1 MSVTIVLPRAV
12 AERLRKKAREEGVT
26 LSEYVIELLS
36 KELSPEDRAKE
47 YIRTALEITDQV
59 LREVE
64 RGDLR
69 QISERIWEAAALA
82 IKAYAYAIE
91 GRRLI
96 NRGELWQYKDR
107 VAREIGDWIHDA
119 WAHAT
124 EMHVNYYEGWATRET
139 VEKAAKRV
147 REMIEAI
154 LNKLERKLGE
164 IK

>member
-36 KELSPEDRAKE
+36 RELSPEDRARE
-47 YIRTALEITDQV
+47 YIRTALEIVDQV
-59 LREVE
+59 LREIE

-69 QISERIWEAAALA
+69 QISERIWEAATLA

-91 GRRLI
+91 GRRLM

-107 VAREIGDWIHDA
+107 LAREVGDWVHDA

-139 VEKAAKRV
+139 VEKAAKMV
-147 REMIEAI
+147 KDLIETI
-154 LNKLERKLGE
+154 LRKLEKKLGE
-164 IK
+164 LK

>member
-1 MSVTIVLPRAV
+1 VSVTIVLPRAV

-36 KELSPEDRAKE
+36 RELSPEDRAKE
-47 YIRTALEITDQV
+47 YIRTALEIVDQA

-69 QISERIWEAAALA
+69 QISERIWEAAILA

-91 GRRLI
+91 GRKLM
-96 NRGELWQYKDR
+96 NRAELWQYKDR
-107 VAREIGDWIHDA
+107 LAREVGDWIHDA
-119 WAHAT
+119 WAHAI

-139 VEKAAKRV
+139 VEKAAKMV
-147 REMIEAI
+147 KDLIETI
-154 LNKLERKLGE
+154 LRKLEKKLGE
-164 IK
+164 LK

>member
-1 MSVTIVLPRAV
+1 VSVTIVLPRAV

-36 KELSPEDRAKE
+36 RELSPEDRARE
-47 YIRTALEITDQV
+47 YIRTALEIVDQV
-59 LREVE
+59 LREIE

-69 QISERIWEAAALA
+69 QISERIWEAATLA

-91 GRRLI
+91 GRRLM

-107 VAREIGDWIHDA
+107 LAREVGDWVHDA

-139 VEKAAKRV
+139 VEKAAKMV
-147 REMIEAI
+147 KDLIETI
-154 LNKLERKLGE
+154 LRKLEKKLGE
-164 IK
+164 LK